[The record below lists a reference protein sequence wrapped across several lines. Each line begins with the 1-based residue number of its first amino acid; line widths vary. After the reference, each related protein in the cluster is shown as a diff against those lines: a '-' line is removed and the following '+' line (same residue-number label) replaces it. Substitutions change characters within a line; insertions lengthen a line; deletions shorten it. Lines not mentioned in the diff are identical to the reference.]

1 MRRLESNPLRILD
14 SKNKDTQSLLNG
26 APKMADFLSTNS
38 VERLE
43 QLTSIL
49 QKQGVKVKQNQ
60 RLVRGLDYYNDT
72 VFEWVSD
79 DLGARVQFV
88 AAVVMTSWSSS

>member
-1 MRRLESNPLRILD
+1 
-14 SKNKDTQSLLNG
+14 
-26 APKMADFLSTNS
+26 MADFLSTNS

-79 DLGARVQFV
+79 DLGAQGTVCGGGRYDKLVEQLG
-88 AAVVMTSWSSS
+88 ANQRQQSGLLWA